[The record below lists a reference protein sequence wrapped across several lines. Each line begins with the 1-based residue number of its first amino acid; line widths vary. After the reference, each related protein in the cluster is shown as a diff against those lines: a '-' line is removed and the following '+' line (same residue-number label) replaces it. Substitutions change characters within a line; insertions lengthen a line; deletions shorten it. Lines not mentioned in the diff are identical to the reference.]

1 MKTALFALSLI
12 TLSSGTWAATDSS
25 QSPAP
30 IVEDY
35 AYGIHL
41 DIAKVISTSDYN
53 YNYCGIGPREL
64 TYADSQGAVHT
75 LRYPAF
81 GDGCIDQG

>member
-35 AYGIHL
+35 AYGMHL

-53 YNYCGIGPREL
+53 YCGIAPREL

>member
-12 TLSSGTWAATDSS
+12 TLSSGTWAAIDSS

-35 AYGIHL
+35 AYGMHL
-41 DIAKVISTSDYN
+41 DIAKVISTSD

>member
-1 MKTALFALSLI
+1 MKTALFALTLI
-12 TLSSGTWAATDSS
+12 TLSSGAWAATDSN

-35 AYGIHL
+35 AYGMHL
-41 DIAKVISTSDYN
+41 DIARIISTSDYN
-53 YNYCGIGPREL
+53 YCGIGLREL
-64 TYADSQGAVHT
+64 TYADSQGVVHT